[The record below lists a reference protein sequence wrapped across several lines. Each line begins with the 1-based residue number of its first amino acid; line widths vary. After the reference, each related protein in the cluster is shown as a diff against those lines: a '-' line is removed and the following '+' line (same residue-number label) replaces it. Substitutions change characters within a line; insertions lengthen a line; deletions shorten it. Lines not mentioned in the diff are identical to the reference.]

1 MNYYQRH
8 LGDYMR
14 DTRHLS
20 ILEHGVYTLL
30 LDWYYIHERG
40 IPEGMEFRLTS
51 ARTKAEREAVNN
63 VLAEFFS
70 LEDGTWINRRAE
82 EEISRAVALREN
94 GKKGGRPTKYEPEA
108 QIFQPSKAAAVCVAI
123 RSEGVS
129 DGNPQHPKLL
139 ALIAAGAEIGEFV
152 NAARLAREKEKGF
165 AYLLAV
171 VKGRRRDAEKI
182 VANARASPS
191 LPRRKTVSE
200 ERAETYAGLTL
211 VTHLRRSASRSTR
224 DSVWETHGTARKDTT

>member
-51 ARTKAEREAVNN
+51 ARTKAEKEAVTN

-70 LEDGTWINRRAE
+70 LEDGAWVNHRAE
-82 EEISRAVALREN
+82 EEISRSVSMREN
-94 GKKGGRPTKYEPEA
+94 GKKGGRPTKAEPDENQTLTKTKPKANQTETKTEPNGNQTLTKTKAHHTPVNHKPVNQNPLSSTRCEQPEPVYERALEKPKTEQTETKAEPEA
-108 QIFQPSKAAAVCVAI
+108 PIFQPSKAAAVCVGCH
-123 RSEGVS
+123 S
-129 DGNPQHPKLL
+129 L
-139 ALIAAGAEIGEFV
+139 
-152 NAARLAREKEKGF
+152 
-165 AYLLAV
+165 
-171 VKGRRRDAEKI
+171 GRR
-182 VANARASPS
+182 P
-191 LPRRKTVSE
+191 
-200 ERAETYAGLTL
+200 
-211 VTHLRRSASRSTR
+211 
-224 DSVWETHGTARKDTT
+224 